1 VTLAVVV
8 VSHPAR
14 SDAALH
20 LAAELGGA
28 LVVDDGRGE
37 WATHERAL
45 EWAAGQRASH
55 ALVVQDDAVPVPR
68 MIDHAAAAVDAY
80 PGGPIGLY
88 VGRSRPRPGQ
98 VERAVVEAE
107 KHGASWLEAD
117 SLLWGVAT
125 ILPSGDLPGMLE
137 WCSRSALPYDQ
148 RVGSWYRRA
157 SRPVRYTWPSLVDHA
172 DGPSLIPG
180 RPRRE
185 PRTAW
190 RVGSPTS
197 WDGPIVRIGARS
209 QAAA

>member
-1 VTLAVVV
+1 MTLAVVV

-14 SDAALH
+14 SDAALY
-20 LAAELGGA
+20 LAAQVGGA

-45 EWAAGQRASH
+45 EWAAGQDASH

-68 MIDHAAAAVDAY
+68 MLDHARAAVDAY
-80 PGGPIGLY
+80 PDGPIGLY
-88 VGRSRPRPGQ
+88 VGRSRPRAAQ
-98 VERAVVEAE
+98 VQRAVEQADLV
-107 KHGASWLEAD
+107 GASWLEAD

-125 ILPSGDLPGMLE
+125 IFPTADLPGLLE
-137 WCSRSALPYDQ
+137 WCRRAALPYDQ
-148 RVGSWYRRA
+148 RIGLWYRRQR
-157 SRPVRYTWPSLVDHA
+157 RPVRYAWPSLVDHA

-190 RVGSPTS
+190 RTGTPST
-197 WDGPIVRIGARS
+197 WDGPVVRIGARS
-209 QAAA
+209 PVAA

>member
-1 VTLAVVV
+1 MTISVVV

-20 LAAELGGA
+20 LAGQLGGA

-45 EWAAGQRASH
+45 EWSAGQDASH

-68 MIDHAAAAVDAY
+68 MVDHAAAAVDAY

-98 VERAVVEAE
+98 VQHAVTHADLI
-107 KHGASWLEAD
+107 GASWLEAD

-125 ILPSGDLPGMLE
+125 ILPAADLPGLIE
-137 WCSRSALPYDQ
+137 WGRTSSLPYDQ
-148 RVGSWYRRA
+148 RVGLWYRRQ
-157 SRPVRYTWPSLVDHA
+157 RRTVRYTWPSLVDHA

-190 RVGSPTS
+190 RVGAPTS
-197 WDGPIVRIGARS
+197 WDGPVVRIGARS
-209 QAAA
+209 QVAA

>member
-20 LAAELGGA
+20 LAAQLGGA

-45 EWAAGQRASH
+45 EWAAGQHCSH

-68 MIDHAAAAVDAY
+68 MVEHARAAVEAY
-80 PGGPIGLY
+80 PEGPIGLY

-98 VERAVVEAE
+98 VERAVRLAE
-107 KHGASWLEAD
+107 ECGASWLEAD

-125 ILPSGDLPGMLE
+125 ILPAVDLPGLLE
-137 WCSRSALPYDQ
+137 WGRIASLPYDQ
-148 RVGSWYRRA
+148 RLGLWYRRQR
-157 SRPVRYTWPSLVDHA
+157 RPVRYTWPSLVDHA

-190 RVGSPTS
+190 RTGAPTS
-197 WDGPIVRIGARS
+197 WDGPVVRIGARS